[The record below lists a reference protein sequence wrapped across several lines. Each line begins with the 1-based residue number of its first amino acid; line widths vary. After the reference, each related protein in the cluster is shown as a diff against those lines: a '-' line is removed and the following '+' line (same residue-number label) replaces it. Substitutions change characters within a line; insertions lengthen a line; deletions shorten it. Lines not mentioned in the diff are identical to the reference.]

1 MRAILALILLAAA
14 ASPARAETCDA
25 LTARVIRVTG
35 ASLAGRA
42 EPGAVFRAAD
52 AERISLDCR
61 APRRIV
67 IGALDREPIPRFFA
81 LIGLAARALA
91 GTDAARAQGLALRL
105 HQDSLLASA
114 AMTARD
120 GRLSLRCETGP
131 RADSLAGLLTVCVVE
146 TGGVVLE
153 RKAGLHRK
161 ADLHRKAGLPRARRA
176 G

>member
-1 MRAILALILLAAA
+1 MRAGPLLVVLACLAAA
-14 ASPARAETCDA
+14 PARAESCDA

-52 AERISLDCR
+52 AERMSLDCR

-67 IGALDREPIPRFFA
+67 LGALDREPIARFFA
-81 LIGLAARALA
+81 LVGLAAQALA
-91 GTDAARAQGLALRL
+91 GADAERAEILARRL

-114 AMTARD
+114 AVQGRD
-120 GRLSLRCETGP
+120 GRLALRCETGP
-131 RADSLAGLLTVCVVE
+131 RADSLAGLLTVCVVAA
-146 TGGVVLE
+146 E
-153 RKAGLHRK
+153 RGTILHRK
-161 ADLHRKAGLPRARRA
+161 AHLPHKARA